1 MQELTSDNFVQK
13 TNKGVC
19 VIDFWAE
26 WCKPCKMLK
35 PILDDLAKDF
45 KSVRFFGV
53 DVEKQTFLTTHFEIT
68 GVPTIMFFVDGIC
81 AKKVVGL
88 IAKIEVKKI
97 LDDITRKP
105 KEISEASA

>member
-1 MQELTSDNFVQK
+1 
-13 TNKGVC
+13 
-19 VIDFWAE
+19 
-26 WCKPCKMLK
+26 MLK